1 MGFLEHLKECDPDM
15 LIAHAGA
22 WADLPKLHERMG
34 ALRPDMSPIG
44 YFLPPKKDGSGYKS
58 TAQPIKGRLVFDTAA
73 QAGEGSGFE
82 GVWQKS
88 GRGQAQQRKLNWF
101 ATELGLGHKL
111 TDEIDGMTMHQR
123 LGRILR

>member
-1 MGFLEHLKECDPDM
+1 M
-15 LIAHAGA
+15 
-22 WADLPKLHERMG
+22 
-34 ALRPDMSPIG
+34 
-44 YFLPPKKDGSGYKS
+44 
-58 TAQPIKGRLVFDTAA
+58 FDTAA

-111 TDEIDGMTMHQR
+111 TDEIEGMTVHNGWLNFMMTSWTTVWLTPPCFVTLTTNSTVLISTSHYSKLLVCSSVAR
-123 LGRILR
+123 TM

>member
-1 MGFLEHLKECDPDM
+1 M
-15 LIAHAGA
+15 
-22 WADLPKLHERMG
+22 
-34 ALRPDMSPIG
+34 
-44 YFLPPKKDGSGYKS
+44 
-58 TAQPIKGRLVFDTAA
+58 FDTAA

-111 TDEIDGMTMHQR
+111 TDEIDGMTVHNGWAEYYDDFVDYCLVDTTLLQTLTTNSTALISTSHYNKSLACNSVAHTM
-123 LGRILR
+123 